1 MKKTLFAGIFFC
13 CAAALLAVP
22 AAGEKK
28 LTRIITKPFGAD
40 FKAYEPV
47 RVRSLKSPGAVIVRI
62 ENGIFKGTGLE
73 EKVQAKLQK
82 AYRITLPILGSTEA
96 VASGKTMF
104 LIGGNN
110 ANLPIQRLV
119 VTMAENA
126 TVPGKG
132 AELRVWPV
140 LMNWKAGAVYCSGK
154 SEQDILAAV
163 DRLTTKFP
171 DPEKLKFYCWYS
183 ALPENVG
190 AYTPEKTAK
199 AVADLRDRLVNQRDM
214 LPHQAVIGVNFRPVF
229 RAFMKS
235 GHPSAARTFAEMQKV
250 YHELYNVGRNDR
262 NTPPSFTFCEY
273 IWMLEQIEQSGA
285 FTAEDRARAAELIRN
300 VIEDCMNYYEM
311 YEPMKNYAA
320 GKRPYYTNHPIF
332 ASRTVWTAADY
343 LERHYNLK
351 AAAYWK
357 VVSENA
363 IAGIE
368 PHPIG
373 PEDSAGYQ
381 HICYRIFTEFAIA
394 SGLYGLDFF
403 HSPKFT
409 EYIRYIKAQ
418 YSPLLFTPG
427 HGDNNPLGG
436 VGGLQMLC
444 YAYNILGDQE
454 ALSIMNMVDKIIP
467 GGWAGTLVRANGA
480 SRNLPIKFSDDLLG
494 LQCFMMDDFRLT
506 RWNNIKY
513 GKPVLD
519 KAYFRSGWEADD
531 DFLAISGVATAPHGH
546 FDVNGILR
554 YSRGQHVW
562 LTEGDYIRVHPE
574 EHNTLTLRADGKHIR
589 PGANEKG
596 SLAQVI
602 AYGSTPDKK
611 AAALELAAEEYGPV
625 DWHRTVAGEVKK
637 GYWVLD
643 ELKARQKTDL
653 LADFRWRSLG
663 DMTFDGK
670 NTVKV
675 KQKSSGIPNDPDEF
689 FIASATPAKLSM
701 TSQLD
706 IGHGN
711 RPGGYY
717 IDYKYADRY
726 TRVAKMRREAALK
739 KGEVLRQAVFM
750 GHQELPVTALGSN
763 AWMAGTEYLAV
774 SGNYSGNGI
783 HFEGGKLFVSPSGVI
798 GFGVREVKIGEW
810 QKKFQTPQN
819 IAFNEK
825 IALPVTGGSAVALDD
840 SVPAAG
846 GLAKNA
852 VTVVAQRRMP
862 AVVSAVAAGPDGFGV
877 GCADGSFHVIAPD
890 GSVRW
895 SVKHAGAVETLCGF
909 REGNDVYWA
918 VSYNHAE
925 PREKAQTGYLR
936 VYDGTGKEL
945 WNRKFTTF
953 HTKPGLVKTVFPA
966 KLTKDGKRS
975 LVIGL
980 SGWRY
985 EAYDLAD
992 GKRLWSTQIYHGAT
1006 CGTAADIDGD
1016 GLDEICA
1023 GSEYYWHWLLT
1034 PAGKRLVNRSAPPWT
1049 YAAAAVD
1056 LNGDGKPEFV
1066 EGRSDSL
1073 LYIMVPEKHPLEKLK
1088 PLNLGG
1094 LAVGIQSLGPGKL
1107 AVAAAN
1113 GRVLW
1118 VNGSLKVTAKADI
1131 QGDITGFTKSGDF
1144 LYAIC
1149 SKGNVYRLK
1158 DGRILF
1164 SVSVG
1169 TMAPDNIWQPSVAG
1183 NELGVIAAGGKSV
1196 VLLK

>member
-1 MKKTLFAGIFFC
+1 MKKWGLIC
-13 CAAALLAVP
+13 VLLVCSAVLSIP
-22 AAGEKK
+22 LCGAEKK
-28 LTRIITKPFGAD
+28 LTRIKTQPFGKD

-47 RVRSLKSPGAVIVRI
+47 RVRSLKNPGAVLVRI
-62 ENGIFKGTGLE
+62 ENGVFKGTGLE

-82 AYRITLPILGSTEA
+82 AYGLSLPVMGATEA
-96 VASGKTMF
+96 VASGKTMI

-119 VTMAENA
+119 ATMAENA

-132 AELRVWPV
+132 AELRVWPAI
-140 LMNWKAGAVYCSGK
+140 LNWKGGAVYCSGRTG
-154 SEQDILAAV
+154 QDILNAV
-163 DRLTTKFP
+163 DQLVKKFP
-171 DPEKLKFYCWYS
+171 DPEQLKFYIWYS
-183 ALPENVG
+183 ALPENAG

-199 AVADLRDRLVNQRDM
+199 AIADLRDRLVNQRDM
-214 LPHQAVIGVNFRPVF
+214 LPHQAVISGNFRPVF
-229 RAFMKS
+229 RGFMKS

-273 IWMLEQIEQSGA
+273 IWYLEQIEQSEA

-343 LERHYNLK
+343 MDRHYRFK
-351 AAAYWK
+351 PAAYWK
-357 VVSENA
+357 AVSENA

-394 SGLYGLDFF
+394 SGLYGMDFF

-418 YSPLLFTPG
+418 YSPMLFTPG

-506 RWNNIKY
+506 RRNNIKY
-513 GKPVLD
+513 SKPVLD

-531 DFLAISGVATAPHGH
+531 DFLVISGVATAPHGH
-546 FDVNGILR
+546 FDVNGILC
-554 YSRGQHVW
+554 YYRGQHVW
-562 LTEGDYIRVHPE
+562 LTDGDYIRVHPE

-596 SLAQVI
+596 SLSQVLAQ
-602 AYGSTPDKK
+602 GSTPDKK
-611 AAALELAAEEYGPV
+611 FSALELMAEEYGPV
-625 DWHRTVAGEVKK
+625 NWHRTVAGEMQN
-637 GYWVLD
+637 GFWVID
-643 ELKARQKTDL
+643 ELKARKATEVQ
-653 LADFRWRSLG
+653 ADFRWRSLG

-675 KQKSSGIPNDPDEF
+675 RQKSSGVENDPDEF
-689 FIASATPAKLSM
+689 YLSSATPAELFL

-717 IDYKYADRY
+717 IDYKYADRF
-726 TRVAKMRREAALK
+726 TRVAKMRQTAMLK
-739 KGEVLRQAVFM
+739 KDGVLRQAVFM
-750 GHQELPVTALGSN
+750 GHRDLPVTALAGN
-763 AWMAGTEYLAV
+763 AWMAGTEYLAIA
-774 SGNYSGNGI
+774 GNYSGPGI
-783 HFEGGKLFVSPSGVI
+783 VFKGGKLFVSPAGVI
-798 GFGVREVKIGEW
+798 GFGVREVKIGDW
-810 QKKFQTPQN
+810 RKTFKTPQD
-819 IAFNEK
+819 IALNEK
-825 IALPVTGGSAVALDD
+825 IALPAVKTNAVALKTAL
-840 SVPAAG
+840 PAQAAEKS
-846 GLAKNA
+846 LP
-852 VTVVAQRRMP
+852 MES
-862 AVVSAVAAGPDGFGV
+862 VVSAVAAGPDGFGV
-877 GCADGSFHVIAPD
+877 GCEDGSFRVIAPD
-890 GSVRW
+890 GKVRW
-895 SVKHAGAVETLCGF
+895 SVKQAGAVETACGF
-909 REGNDVYWA
+909 RDGKDIYWA
-918 VSYNHAE
+918 VSFNPANPQE
-925 PREKAQTGYLR
+925 RAQTGYLR
-936 VYDGTGKEL
+936 VYNGDGKEL
-945 WNRKFTTF
+945 WSQKFITF

-980 SGWRY
+980 SGWKY
-985 EAYDLAD
+985 EAYNLAD
-992 GKRLWSTQIYHGAT
+992 GKRMWSISIYHGAT
-1006 CGTAADIDGD
+1006 CGTAADVDGD

-1023 GSEYYWHWLLT
+1023 GSEYYWHWLVT
-1034 PAGKRLVNRSAPPWT
+1034 SNGKRLVNRSAPPWD
-1049 YAAAAVD
+1049 YAVGAVD
-1056 LNGDGKPEFV
+1056 LNKDGKPEFLAA
-1066 EGRSDSL
+1066 RSDSN
-1073 LYIMVPEKHPLEKLK
+1073 LYIMVPDKHPLEKLK
-1088 PLNLGG
+1088 PLNIGG
-1094 LAVGIQSLGPGKL
+1094 LAVGIQPLGPGRF

-1118 VNGSLKVTAKADI
+1118 ADGDLQVTAAADLP
-1131 QGDITGFTKSGDF
+1131 GDITGFAQSGGK
-1144 LYAIC
+1144 LYAA
-1149 SKGNVYRLK
+1149 GADGLVYVLEN
-1158 DGRILF
+1158 GRVLDRINIGP
-1164 SVSVG
+1164 VDH
-1169 TMAPDNIWQPSVAG
+1169 ANIWQPCIAG
-1183 NELGVIAAGGKSV
+1183 NDLGVVAAVGKNVS
-1196 VLLK
+1196 LIK